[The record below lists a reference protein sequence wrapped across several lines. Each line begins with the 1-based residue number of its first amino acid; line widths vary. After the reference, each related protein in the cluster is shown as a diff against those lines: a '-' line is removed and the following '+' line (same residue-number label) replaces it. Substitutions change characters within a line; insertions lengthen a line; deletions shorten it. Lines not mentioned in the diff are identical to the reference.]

1 MYQVLQ
7 NGTDRTPPISPLI
20 SSYAGLI
27 LGFVNGL
34 VLSVLTGAVGML
46 TNAANIC
53 VYLKMGLTET
63 TTISFFSLSVA
74 DLFVCMSTIVVNL
87 AYTRPVID
95 MELPSGAKA
104 GEIGI
109 GACFILYPCLGCS
122 AWITTILSVERC
134 LCIVMPLKVRHGT
147 VIFCSLNRGAVA
159 QSVGRAILSEEVLGS
174 IPAVTARS
182 LLVGLV
188 SVLCDRLR
196 QKSWSPRSASCAGA
210 YCPPPPTPPP
220 SPCL

>member
-46 TNAANIC
+46 TNAANIS
-53 VYLKMGLTET
+53 VFLKMGLTET

-87 AYTRPVID
+87 VYTRPVID
-95 MELPSGAKA
+95 MKLPSGAKA

-147 VIFCSLNRGAVA
+147 NFCYILLVEQGCGS
-159 QSVGRAILSEEVLGS
+159 SVGRARDS
-174 IPAVTARS
+174 
-182 LLVGLV
+182 
-188 SVLCDRLR
+188 
-196 QKSWSPRSASCAGA
+196 
-210 YCPPPPTPPP
+210 
-220 SPCL
+220 